1 MARATTGWLHSVR
14 IIGSRAPRCAG
25 GPDSS
30 PSTPCWLKVE
40 SFGFRNE
47 IPGVQCVRLGESST
61 LLEHGR
67 RLISHAAAMP
77 AKQPSGSPSRGA
89 PSASRLGHACPRCRN
104 KLAGLRQPR
113 SCLCLADDAALEWPK
128 PVSCK
133 LVAHPCRP
141 LAPGARVLR
150 WCTRR
155 GRASPEPRPVH
166 THLAPAGSPPI
177 GWLSVP
183 TASLRLCPRP
193 RAVFLRV
200 VPVSWVCVTA
210 VGSNRPGIYRRRG
223 IRAGTE
229 TATGH
234 PRGLALPSGC
244 GVGAQQT
251 SQFAPRSF

>member
-1 MARATTGWLHSVR
+1 M
-14 IIGSRAPRCAG
+14 RAP
-25 GPDSS
+25 D
-30 PSTPCWLKVE
+30 L
-40 SFGFRNE
+40 
-47 IPGVQCVRLGESST
+47 
-61 LLEHGR
+61 
-67 RLISHAAAMP
+67 
-77 AKQPSGSPSRGA
+77 
-89 PSASRLGHACPRCRN
+89 RN
-104 KLAGLRQPR
+104 KLAGRRQPR

-133 LVAHPCRP
+133 LVAQPCRP
-141 LAPGARVLR
+141 LAPGARVLQ

-155 GRASPEPRPVH
+155 ARASPEPRPVR

-223 IRAGTE
+223 HPCRHRDSDRPPARPRLAFRMRGGSATDQPVRAAFLLAVVSLVGLRSPAAVVAQAPPGE
-229 TATGH
+229 CEPRVWLDCTGGVPH
-234 PRGLALPSGC
+234 RGSEHGW
-244 GVGAQQT
+244 
-251 SQFAPRSF
+251 